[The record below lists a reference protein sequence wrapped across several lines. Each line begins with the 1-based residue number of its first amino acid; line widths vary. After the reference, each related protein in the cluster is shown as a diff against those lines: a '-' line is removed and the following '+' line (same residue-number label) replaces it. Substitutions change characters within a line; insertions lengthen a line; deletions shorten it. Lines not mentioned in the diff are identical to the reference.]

1 MIKVTV
7 GGQDVALDL
16 SRTLAQSGIRPGSTL
31 KLKLTGLLGGMPTGH
46 PEPAARAPAQSAAPA
61 TATPLDA
68 DAGPSEHL
76 DCAARALVRAEGLAL
91 GLAGDLAYI
100 FALAP
105 SGSDPGDHDLRK
117 DLAADA
123 AASDASS
130 PPDHRAMEARLA
142 LESEA
147 VLRRERDSL
156 LDWKVG
162 LELGLPELGGPAQVV
177 RGFRGLHEVERKSA
191 SLDARVLE
199 LEQQL
204 ALARADIEREQ
215 RATAA
220 EKEMVA
226 SFKAEEILLRDAKVL
241 ELQQELQ
248 TTKAHILKSLLYS
261 DFTDF

>member
-1 MIKVTV
+1 L
-7 GGQDVALDL
+7 QDELKAQVRTLEILSKNQRQELDKAKAQLRDLPDARRKAAALD
-16 SRTLAQSGIRPGSTL
+16 T
-31 KLKLTGLLGGMPTGH
+31 
-46 PEPAARAPAQSAAPA
+46 ARA
-61 TATPLDA
+61 
-68 DAGPSEHL
+68 SEDEL
-76 DCAARALVRAEGLAL
+76 KQRVER
-91 GLAGDLAYI
+91 
-100 FALAP
+100 
-105 SGSDPGDHDLRK
+105 
-117 DLAADA
+117 
-123 AASDASS
+123 
-130 PPDHRAMEARLA
+130 MEARLAAA

-177 RGFRGLHEVERKSA
+177 RGFRGLQEKVLVLEGEVCALRERQQTLCAKGMAATEAQQVVERKSA

>member
-1 MIKVTV
+1 MRTLEILSKN
-7 GGQDVALDL
+7 QRQELDKAKAQLRDLPDARRKAAALD
-16 SRTLAQSGIRPGSTL
+16 T
-31 KLKLTGLLGGMPTGH
+31 
-46 PEPAARAPAQSAAPA
+46 ARA
-61 TATPLDA
+61 
-68 DAGPSEHL
+68 SEDEL
-76 DCAARALVRAEGLAL
+76 KQRVER
-91 GLAGDLAYI
+91 
-100 FALAP
+100 
-105 SGSDPGDHDLRK
+105 
-117 DLAADA
+117 
-123 AASDASS
+123 
-130 PPDHRAMEARLA
+130 MEARLAAA

-177 RGFRGLHEVERKSA
+177 RGFRGLQEVESKSA

>member
-1 MIKVTV
+1 MRTLEILSKN
-7 GGQDVALDL
+7 QRHELDKAKAQLRDLPDARRKAAALD
-16 SRTLAQSGIRPGSTL
+16 T
-31 KLKLTGLLGGMPTGH
+31 
-46 PEPAARAPAQSAAPA
+46 ARA
-61 TATPLDA
+61 
-68 DAGPSEHL
+68 SEDEL
-76 DCAARALVRAEGLAL
+76 KQRVER
-91 GLAGDLAYI
+91 
-100 FALAP
+100 
-105 SGSDPGDHDLRK
+105 
-117 DLAADA
+117 
-123 AASDASS
+123 
-130 PPDHRAMEARLA
+130 MEARLAAA

-177 RGFRGLHEVERKSA
+177 RGFRGLQEKVLVLEGEVCALKERQQTLCAKGMAATEAQQVVERKSA

-204 ALARADIEREQ
+204 ALARADVEREQ

-248 TTKAHILKSLLYS
+248 TTKALILKNLLYS
-261 DFTDF
+261 ITI

>member
-1 MIKVTV
+1 MEGLV
-7 GGQDVALDL
+7 GQQKTMSKLLQERLLAQREALD
-16 SRTLAQSGIRPGSTL
+16 
-31 KLKLTGLLGGMPTGH
+31 
-46 PEPAARAPAQSAAPA
+46 AAVAALRA
-61 TATPLDA
+61 
-68 DAGPSEHL
+68 AG
-76 DCAARALVRAEGLAL
+76 
-91 GLAGDLAYI
+91 AG
-100 FALAP
+100 
-105 SGSDPGDHDLRK
+105 
-117 DLAADA
+117 A
-123 AASDASS
+123 AASAPAGQQEALDASLPDQA
-130 PPDHRAMEARLA
+130 PPAIPHALPSDHRDMEARLA

-177 RGFRGLHEVERKSA
+177 RGFRGLQEVESKSA

-248 TTKAHILKSLLYS
+248 TTKAHILKSLLLYS

>member
-1 MIKVTV
+1 MSKLLRERLLA
-7 GGQDVALDL
+7 QREALD
-16 SRTLAQSGIRPGSTL
+16 
-31 KLKLTGLLGGMPTGH
+31 
-46 PEPAARAPAQSAAPA
+46 AAMAA
-61 TATPLDA
+61 LRLVG
-68 DAGPSEHL
+68 AG
-76 DCAARALVRAEGLAL
+76 
-91 GLAGDLAYI
+91 
-100 FALAP
+100 
-105 SGSDPGDHDLRK
+105 
-117 DLAADA
+117 A
-123 AASDASS
+123 AASAPAGQQEALDASLPDQA
-130 PPDHRAMEARLA
+130 PPAIPHALPSDHRAMEARLA

-177 RGFRGLHEVERKSA
+177 RGFRGLQEVESKSA

-248 TTKAHILKSLLYS
+248 TTKAHILKSLLLYS

>member
-1 MIKVTV
+1 MSKLL
-7 GGQDVALDL
+7 QERLLAQREALD
-16 SRTLAQSGIRPGSTL
+16 
-31 KLKLTGLLGGMPTGH
+31 
-46 PEPAARAPAQSAAPA
+46 AAVAALRA
-61 TATPLDA
+61 
-68 DAGPSEHL
+68 AG
-76 DCAARALVRAEGLAL
+76 
-91 GLAGDLAYI
+91 AG
-100 FALAP
+100 
-105 SGSDPGDHDLRK
+105 
-117 DLAADA
+117 A
-123 AASDASS
+123 AASAPAGQQEALDASLPDQA
-130 PPDHRAMEARLA
+130 PPAILHALPSDHSAMEARLA

-177 RGFRGLHEVERKSA
+177 RGFRGLQEVESKSA

>member
-1 MIKVTV
+1 MHV
-7 GGQDVALDL
+7 GICNMHVETRHLFLMLGRCWGRLVATRSSVGRYPDVVGTD
-16 SRTLAQSGIRPGSTL
+16 
-31 KLKLTGLLGGMPTGH
+31 TGH
-46 PEPAARAPAQSAAPA
+46 
-61 TATPLDA
+61 
-68 DAGPSEHL
+68 
-76 DCAARALVRAEGLAL
+76 
-91 GLAGDLAYI
+91 AGD
-100 FALAP
+100 
-105 SGSDPGDHDLRK
+105 
-117 DLAADA
+117 
-123 AASDASS
+123 SS
-130 PPDHRAMEARLA
+130 PADHRAMEARLA

-177 RGFRGLHEVERKSA
+177 RGFRGLQEVESKSA

-248 TTKAHILKSLLYS
+248 TTKAHILKSLLLYS

>member
-1 MIKVTV
+1 MSKLL
-7 GGQDVALDL
+7 QERLLAQREALD
-16 SRTLAQSGIRPGSTL
+16 
-31 KLKLTGLLGGMPTGH
+31 
-46 PEPAARAPAQSAAPA
+46 AAVAALRA
-61 TATPLDA
+61 
-68 DAGPSEHL
+68 AG
-76 DCAARALVRAEGLAL
+76 
-91 GLAGDLAYI
+91 AG
-100 FALAP
+100 
-105 SGSDPGDHDLRK
+105 
-117 DLAADA
+117 A
-123 AASDASS
+123 AASAPAGQQEALDASLPDQA
-130 PPDHRAMEARLA
+130 PPAIPHALPSDHRAMEARLA

-177 RGFRGLHEVERKSA
+177 RGFRGLQEVESKSA

>member
-1 MIKVTV
+1 M
-7 GGQDVALDL
+7 QDELKAQVRTLEILSKNQRQELDKAKAQLRDLPDARRKAAALD
-16 SRTLAQSGIRPGSTL
+16 T
-31 KLKLTGLLGGMPTGH
+31 
-46 PEPAARAPAQSAAPA
+46 ARA
-61 TATPLDA
+61 
-68 DAGPSEHL
+68 SEDEL
-76 DCAARALVRAEGLAL
+76 KQRVER
-91 GLAGDLAYI
+91 
-100 FALAP
+100 
-105 SGSDPGDHDLRK
+105 
-117 DLAADA
+117 
-123 AASDASS
+123 
-130 PPDHRAMEARLA
+130 MEARLAAA

-177 RGFRGLHEVERKSA
+177 RGFRGLQEKVLVLEGEVCALRERQQTLCAKGMAATEAQQVVERKSA

-204 ALARADIEREQ
+204 ALARADVEREQ

-248 TTKAHILKSLLYS
+248 TTKALILKNLLYS
-261 DFTDF
+261 ITI

>member
-1 MIKVTV
+1 V
-7 GGQDVALDL
+7 GGGTRTVFVQLARLLAQREALD
-16 SRTLAQSGIRPGSTL
+16 
-31 KLKLTGLLGGMPTGH
+31 
-46 PEPAARAPAQSAAPA
+46 AAVAALRA
-61 TATPLDA
+61 
-68 DAGPSEHL
+68 AG
-76 DCAARALVRAEGLAL
+76 
-91 GLAGDLAYI
+91 AG
-100 FALAP
+100 
-105 SGSDPGDHDLRK
+105 
-117 DLAADA
+117 A
-123 AASDASS
+123 AASAPAGQQEALDASLPDQA
-130 PPDHRAMEARLA
+130 PPAIPHALPSDHRAMEARLA

-177 RGFRGLHEVERKSA
+177 RGFRGLQEVESKSA

>member
-1 MIKVTV
+1 MSKLL
-7 GGQDVALDL
+7 QERLLAQREALD
-16 SRTLAQSGIRPGSTL
+16 
-31 KLKLTGLLGGMPTGH
+31 
-46 PEPAARAPAQSAAPA
+46 AAVAALRA
-61 TATPLDA
+61 
-68 DAGPSEHL
+68 AG
-76 DCAARALVRAEGLAL
+76 
-91 GLAGDLAYI
+91 AG
-100 FALAP
+100 
-105 SGSDPGDHDLRK
+105 
-117 DLAADA
+117 A
-123 AASDASS
+123 AASAPAGQQEALDASLPDQA
-130 PPDHRAMEARLA
+130 PPAIPHALPSDHRDMEARLA

>member
-1 MIKVTV
+1 MGGGTRTV
-7 GGQDVALDL
+7 FVQLARLLAQREALD
-16 SRTLAQSGIRPGSTL
+16 
-31 KLKLTGLLGGMPTGH
+31 
-46 PEPAARAPAQSAAPA
+46 AAVAALRA
-61 TATPLDA
+61 
-68 DAGPSEHL
+68 AG
-76 DCAARALVRAEGLAL
+76 
-91 GLAGDLAYI
+91 AG
-100 FALAP
+100 
-105 SGSDPGDHDLRK
+105 
-117 DLAADA
+117 A
-123 AASDASS
+123 AASAPAGQQEALDASLPDQA
-130 PPDHRAMEARLA
+130 PPAIPHALPSDHRDMEARLA

-177 RGFRGLHEVERKSA
+177 RGFRGLQEVESKSA

>member
-1 MIKVTV
+1 MRTLEILSKN
-7 GGQDVALDL
+7 QRQELDKAKAQLRDLPDARRKAAALD
-16 SRTLAQSGIRPGSTL
+16 T
-31 KLKLTGLLGGMPTGH
+31 
-46 PEPAARAPAQSAAPA
+46 ARA
-61 TATPLDA
+61 
-68 DAGPSEHL
+68 SEDEL
-76 DCAARALVRAEGLAL
+76 KQRVER
-91 GLAGDLAYI
+91 
-100 FALAP
+100 
-105 SGSDPGDHDLRK
+105 
-117 DLAADA
+117 
-123 AASDASS
+123 
-130 PPDHRAMEARLA
+130 MEARLAAA

-177 RGFRGLHEVERKSA
+177 RGFRGLQEKVLVLEGEVCALKERQQTLCAKGMAATEAQQVVERTSA

-204 ALARADIEREQ
+204 ALARADVEREQ

-248 TTKAHILKSLLYS
+248 TTKALILKNLLYS
-261 DFTDF
+261 ITI

>member
-1 MIKVTV
+1 MRTLEILSKN
-7 GGQDVALDL
+7 QRQELDKAKAQLRDLPDARRKAAALD
-16 SRTLAQSGIRPGSTL
+16 T
-31 KLKLTGLLGGMPTGH
+31 
-46 PEPAARAPAQSAAPA
+46 ARA
-61 TATPLDA
+61 
-68 DAGPSEHL
+68 SEDEL
-76 DCAARALVRAEGLAL
+76 KQRVER
-91 GLAGDLAYI
+91 
-100 FALAP
+100 
-105 SGSDPGDHDLRK
+105 
-117 DLAADA
+117 
-123 AASDASS
+123 
-130 PPDHRAMEARLA
+130 MEARLAAA

-177 RGFRGLHEVERKSA
+177 RGFRGLQEKVLVLEGEVCALKERQQTLCAKGMAATEAQQVVERKSA

-204 ALARADIEREQ
+204 ALARADVEREQ

-261 DFTDF
+261 ITI

>member
-1 MIKVTV
+1 MGGGTRTV
-7 GGQDVALDL
+7 FVQLARLLAQREALD
-16 SRTLAQSGIRPGSTL
+16 
-31 KLKLTGLLGGMPTGH
+31 
-46 PEPAARAPAQSAAPA
+46 AAVAALRA
-61 TATPLDA
+61 
-68 DAGPSEHL
+68 AG
-76 DCAARALVRAEGLAL
+76 
-91 GLAGDLAYI
+91 AG
-100 FALAP
+100 
-105 SGSDPGDHDLRK
+105 
-117 DLAADA
+117 A
-123 AASDASS
+123 AASAPAGQQEALDASLPDQA
-130 PPDHRAMEARLA
+130 PPAIPHALPSDHRAMEARLA

-177 RGFRGLHEVERKSA
+177 RGFRGLQEVESKSA

-248 TTKAHILKSLLYS
+248 TTKAHILKVCSIVTLLTS
-261 DFTDF
+261 ENF

>member
-1 MIKVTV
+1 MSKLL
-7 GGQDVALDL
+7 QERLLAQREALD
-16 SRTLAQSGIRPGSTL
+16 
-31 KLKLTGLLGGMPTGH
+31 
-46 PEPAARAPAQSAAPA
+46 AAMAALRAVG
-61 TATPLDA
+61 
-68 DAGPSEHL
+68 AG
-76 DCAARALVRAEGLAL
+76 
-91 GLAGDLAYI
+91 
-100 FALAP
+100 
-105 SGSDPGDHDLRK
+105 
-117 DLAADA
+117 A
-123 AASDASS
+123 AASAPAGQQEALDASLPDQA
-130 PPDHRAMEARLA
+130 PPAIPHALPSDHRAMEARLA

-177 RGFRGLHEVERKSA
+177 RGFRGLQEVESKSA

>member
-1 MIKVTV
+1 MGGGTRTV
-7 GGQDVALDL
+7 FVQLARLLAQREALD
-16 SRTLAQSGIRPGSTL
+16 
-31 KLKLTGLLGGMPTGH
+31 
-46 PEPAARAPAQSAAPA
+46 AAVAALRA
-61 TATPLDA
+61 
-68 DAGPSEHL
+68 AG
-76 DCAARALVRAEGLAL
+76 
-91 GLAGDLAYI
+91 AG
-100 FALAP
+100 
-105 SGSDPGDHDLRK
+105 
-117 DLAADA
+117 A
-123 AASDASS
+123 AASAPAGQQEALDASLPDQA
-130 PPDHRAMEARLA
+130 PPAIPHALPSDHRAMEARLA

-177 RGFRGLHEVERKSA
+177 RGFRGLQEVESKSA

>member
-1 MIKVTV
+1 L
-7 GGQDVALDL
+7 QDELKAQVRTLEILSKNQRQELDKAKAQLRDLPDARRKAAALD
-16 SRTLAQSGIRPGSTL
+16 T
-31 KLKLTGLLGGMPTGH
+31 
-46 PEPAARAPAQSAAPA
+46 ARA
-61 TATPLDA
+61 
-68 DAGPSEHL
+68 SEDEL
-76 DCAARALVRAEGLAL
+76 KQRVER
-91 GLAGDLAYI
+91 
-100 FALAP
+100 
-105 SGSDPGDHDLRK
+105 
-117 DLAADA
+117 
-123 AASDASS
+123 
-130 PPDHRAMEARLA
+130 MEARLAAA

-177 RGFRGLHEVERKSA
+177 RGFRGLQEKVLVLEGEVCALRERQQTLCAKGMAATEAQQVVERKSA

-248 TTKAHILKSLLYS
+248 TTKAHILKSLLLYS

>member
-1 MIKVTV
+1 MSKLLRERLLA
-7 GGQDVALDL
+7 QREALD
-16 SRTLAQSGIRPGSTL
+16 
-31 KLKLTGLLGGMPTGH
+31 
-46 PEPAARAPAQSAAPA
+46 AAMAALRAVG
-61 TATPLDA
+61 
-68 DAGPSEHL
+68 AG
-76 DCAARALVRAEGLAL
+76 
-91 GLAGDLAYI
+91 
-100 FALAP
+100 
-105 SGSDPGDHDLRK
+105 
-117 DLAADA
+117 A
-123 AASDASS
+123 AASAPAGQQEALDASLPDQA
-130 PPDHRAMEARLA
+130 PPAIPHALPSDHRAMEARLA

-177 RGFRGLHEVERKSA
+177 RGFRGLQEVESKSA

>member
-1 MIKVTV
+1 MSKLLRERLLA
-7 GGQDVALDL
+7 QREALD
-16 SRTLAQSGIRPGSTL
+16 
-31 KLKLTGLLGGMPTGH
+31 
-46 PEPAARAPAQSAAPA
+46 AAVAALRA
-61 TATPLDA
+61 
-68 DAGPSEHL
+68 AG
-76 DCAARALVRAEGLAL
+76 
-91 GLAGDLAYI
+91 AG
-100 FALAP
+100 
-105 SGSDPGDHDLRK
+105 
-117 DLAADA
+117 A
-123 AASDASS
+123 AASAPAGQQEALDASLPDQA
-130 PPDHRAMEARLA
+130 PPAIPHALPSDHRDMEARLA
-142 LESEA
+142 LESES

-177 RGFRGLHEVERKSA
+177 RGFRGLQEVESKSA

>member
-1 MIKVTV
+1 VRTLEILSKN
-7 GGQDVALDL
+7 QRQELDKAKAQLRDLPDARRKAAALD
-16 SRTLAQSGIRPGSTL
+16 T
-31 KLKLTGLLGGMPTGH
+31 
-46 PEPAARAPAQSAAPA
+46 ARA
-61 TATPLDA
+61 
-68 DAGPSEHL
+68 SEDEL
-76 DCAARALVRAEGLAL
+76 KQRVER
-91 GLAGDLAYI
+91 
-100 FALAP
+100 
-105 SGSDPGDHDLRK
+105 
-117 DLAADA
+117 
-123 AASDASS
+123 
-130 PPDHRAMEARLA
+130 MEARLAAA

-177 RGFRGLHEVERKSA
+177 RGFRGLQEKVLVLEGEVCALKERQQTLCAKGMAATEAQQVVERKSA

-204 ALARADIEREQ
+204 ALARADVEREQ

-248 TTKAHILKSLLYS
+248 TTKALILKNLLYS
-261 DFTDF
+261 ITI

>member
-1 MIKVTV
+1 MGGGTRTV
-7 GGQDVALDL
+7 FVQLARLLAQREALD
-16 SRTLAQSGIRPGSTL
+16 
-31 KLKLTGLLGGMPTGH
+31 
-46 PEPAARAPAQSAAPA
+46 AAVAALRA
-61 TATPLDA
+61 
-68 DAGPSEHL
+68 AG
-76 DCAARALVRAEGLAL
+76 
-91 GLAGDLAYI
+91 AG
-100 FALAP
+100 
-105 SGSDPGDHDLRK
+105 
-117 DLAADA
+117 A
-123 AASDASS
+123 AASAPAGQQEALDAFLPDQA
-130 PPDHRAMEARLA
+130 PPAIPHALPSDHRAMEARLA

-147 VLRRERDSL
+147 VLRRDRDSL
-156 LDWKVG
+156 RDWKVG

-177 RGFRGLHEVERKSA
+177 RGFRGLQEVESKSA

-226 SFKAEEILLRDAKVL
+226 TFKAEEILLRDAKVL

>member
-1 MIKVTV
+1 M
-7 GGQDVALDL
+7 QDELKAQVRTLEILSKNQRQELDKAKAQLRDLPDARRKAAALD
-16 SRTLAQSGIRPGSTL
+16 T
-31 KLKLTGLLGGMPTGH
+31 
-46 PEPAARAPAQSAAPA
+46 ARA
-61 TATPLDA
+61 
-68 DAGPSEHL
+68 SEDEL
-76 DCAARALVRAEGLAL
+76 KQRVER
-91 GLAGDLAYI
+91 
-100 FALAP
+100 
-105 SGSDPGDHDLRK
+105 
-117 DLAADA
+117 
-123 AASDASS
+123 
-130 PPDHRAMEARLA
+130 MEARLAAA

-177 RGFRGLHEVERKSA
+177 RGFRGLQEKVLVLEGEVCALRERQQTLCAKGMAATEAQQVVERKSA

-248 TTKAHILKSLLYS
+248 TTKAHILKSLLLYS

>member
-1 MIKVTV
+1 MSKLL
-7 GGQDVALDL
+7 QERLLAQREALD
-16 SRTLAQSGIRPGSTL
+16 
-31 KLKLTGLLGGMPTGH
+31 
-46 PEPAARAPAQSAAPA
+46 AAVAALRA
-61 TATPLDA
+61 
-68 DAGPSEHL
+68 AG
-76 DCAARALVRAEGLAL
+76 
-91 GLAGDLAYI
+91 AG
-100 FALAP
+100 
-105 SGSDPGDHDLRK
+105 
-117 DLAADA
+117 A
-123 AASDASS
+123 AASAPAGQQEALDASLPDQA
-130 PPDHRAMEARLA
+130 PPVIPHALPSDHRAMEARLA
-142 LESEA
+142 LESEAVLRRERDSLLESEA

-177 RGFRGLHEVERKSA
+177 RGFRGLQEKVLVLEGEVCALRERQQTLCAKGMAATEAQQVLERKSA

>member
-1 MIKVTV
+1 MSKLLRERLLA
-7 GGQDVALDL
+7 QQEALD
-16 SRTLAQSGIRPGSTL
+16 
-31 KLKLTGLLGGMPTGH
+31 
-46 PEPAARAPAQSAAPA
+46 AAMAALRA
-61 TATPLDA
+61 
-68 DAGPSEHL
+68 AG
-76 DCAARALVRAEGLAL
+76 
-91 GLAGDLAYI
+91 AG
-100 FALAP
+100 
-105 SGSDPGDHDLRK
+105 
-117 DLAADA
+117 A
-123 AASDASS
+123 AASAPAGQQEALDASLPDQA
-130 PPDHRAMEARLA
+130 PPAIPHALPSDHRAMEARLA

-248 TTKAHILKSLLYS
+248 TTKAHILKSLLLYS

>member
-1 MIKVTV
+1 MSKLLRERLLA
-7 GGQDVALDL
+7 QREALD
-16 SRTLAQSGIRPGSTL
+16 
-31 KLKLTGLLGGMPTGH
+31 
-46 PEPAARAPAQSAAPA
+46 AAVAALRA
-61 TATPLDA
+61 
-68 DAGPSEHL
+68 AG
-76 DCAARALVRAEGLAL
+76 
-91 GLAGDLAYI
+91 AG
-100 FALAP
+100 
-105 SGSDPGDHDLRK
+105 
-117 DLAADA
+117 A
-123 AASDASS
+123 AASAPAGQQEALDASLPDQA
-130 PPDHRAMEARLA
+130 PPVIPHALPSDHSAMEARLA

-177 RGFRGLHEVERKSA
+177 RGFRGLQEVESKSA

-204 ALARADIEREQ
+204 ALARADI
-215 RATAA
+215 

>member
-1 MIKVTV
+1 MGGGTRTV
-7 GGQDVALDL
+7 FVQLARLLAQREALD
-16 SRTLAQSGIRPGSTL
+16 
-31 KLKLTGLLGGMPTGH
+31 
-46 PEPAARAPAQSAAPA
+46 AAVAALRA
-61 TATPLDA
+61 
-68 DAGPSEHL
+68 AG
-76 DCAARALVRAEGLAL
+76 
-91 GLAGDLAYI
+91 AG
-100 FALAP
+100 
-105 SGSDPGDHDLRK
+105 
-117 DLAADA
+117 A
-123 AASDASS
+123 AASAPAGQQEALDASLPDQA
-130 PPDHRAMEARLA
+130 PPAIPHALPSDHRAMEARLA
-142 LESEA
+142 LESEAVLRRERDSLLESEA

-177 RGFRGLHEVERKSA
+177 RGFRGLQEVESKSA

>member
-1 MIKVTV
+1 MSLRERLLA
-7 GGQDVALDL
+7 QREALD
-16 SRTLAQSGIRPGSTL
+16 
-31 KLKLTGLLGGMPTGH
+31 
-46 PEPAARAPAQSAAPA
+46 AAVAALRA
-61 TATPLDA
+61 
-68 DAGPSEHL
+68 AG
-76 DCAARALVRAEGLAL
+76 
-91 GLAGDLAYI
+91 AG
-100 FALAP
+100 
-105 SGSDPGDHDLRK
+105 
-117 DLAADA
+117 A
-123 AASDASS
+123 AASAPAGQQEALDASLPDQA
-130 PPDHRAMEARLA
+130 PPAIPHALPSDHRDMEARLA

-177 RGFRGLHEVERKSA
+177 RGFRGLQEVESKSA

>member
-1 MIKVTV
+1 MEGLV
-7 GGQDVALDL
+7 GQQKTMSKLLQERLLAQREALD
-16 SRTLAQSGIRPGSTL
+16 
-31 KLKLTGLLGGMPTGH
+31 
-46 PEPAARAPAQSAAPA
+46 AAVAALRA
-61 TATPLDA
+61 
-68 DAGPSEHL
+68 AG
-76 DCAARALVRAEGLAL
+76 
-91 GLAGDLAYI
+91 AG
-100 FALAP
+100 
-105 SGSDPGDHDLRK
+105 
-117 DLAADA
+117 A
-123 AASDASS
+123 AASAPAGQQEALDASLPDQA
-130 PPDHRAMEARLA
+130 PPAIPHALPSDHRDMEARLA

-177 RGFRGLHEVERKSA
+177 RGFRGLQEVESKSA

>member
-1 MIKVTV
+1 MSK
-7 GGQDVALDL
+7 LL
-16 SRTLAQSGIRPGSTL
+16 RERLLAQREAL
-31 KLKLTGLLGGMPTGH
+31 N
-46 PEPAARAPAQSAAPA
+46 AAMAALRAVG
-61 TATPLDA
+61 
-68 DAGPSEHL
+68 AG
-76 DCAARALVRAEGLAL
+76 
-91 GLAGDLAYI
+91 
-100 FALAP
+100 
-105 SGSDPGDHDLRK
+105 
-117 DLAADA
+117 A
-123 AASDASS
+123 AASAPAGQQEALDASLPDQA
-130 PPDHRAMEARLA
+130 PPAIPHALPSDHRAMEARLA
-142 LESEA
+142 LESEAVLRRERDSLLESEA

-177 RGFRGLHEVERKSA
+177 RGFRGLQEVESKSA

-204 ALARADIEREQ
+204 ALARADLEREQ

-226 SFKAEEILLRDAKVL
+226 SFQTEEILLRDAKVL

>member
-1 MIKVTV
+1 MSKLL
-7 GGQDVALDL
+7 QERLLAQREALD
-16 SRTLAQSGIRPGSTL
+16 
-31 KLKLTGLLGGMPTGH
+31 
-46 PEPAARAPAQSAAPA
+46 AAVAALRA
-61 TATPLDA
+61 
-68 DAGPSEHL
+68 AG
-76 DCAARALVRAEGLAL
+76 
-91 GLAGDLAYI
+91 AG
-100 FALAP
+100 
-105 SGSDPGDHDLRK
+105 
-117 DLAADA
+117 A
-123 AASDASS
+123 AASAPAGQQEALDASLPDQA
-130 PPDHRAMEARLA
+130 PPAIPHALPSDHRDMEARLA

-177 RGFRGLHEVERKSA
+177 RGFRGLQEKVLVLEGEVCALRERQQTLCAKGMAATEAQQVVERKSA

-248 TTKAHILKSLLYS
+248 TTKAHILKSLLLYS

>member
-1 MIKVTV
+1 MSKLL
-7 GGQDVALDL
+7 QERLLAQREALD
-16 SRTLAQSGIRPGSTL
+16 
-31 KLKLTGLLGGMPTGH
+31 
-46 PEPAARAPAQSAAPA
+46 AAVAALRA
-61 TATPLDA
+61 
-68 DAGPSEHL
+68 AG
-76 DCAARALVRAEGLAL
+76 
-91 GLAGDLAYI
+91 AG
-100 FALAP
+100 
-105 SGSDPGDHDLRK
+105 
-117 DLAADA
+117 A
-123 AASDASS
+123 AASAPAGQQEALDASLPDQA
-130 PPDHRAMEARLA
+130 PPAIPHALPSDHRAMEARLA

-177 RGFRGLHEVERKSA
+177 RGFRGLQEVESKSA

-248 TTKAHILKSLLYS
+248 TTKAHILKSLLLYS

>member
-1 MIKVTV
+1 MQKFV
-7 GGQDVALDL
+7 GGGTRTVFVQLARLLAQREALD
-16 SRTLAQSGIRPGSTL
+16 
-31 KLKLTGLLGGMPTGH
+31 
-46 PEPAARAPAQSAAPA
+46 AAVAALRA
-61 TATPLDA
+61 
-68 DAGPSEHL
+68 AG
-76 DCAARALVRAEGLAL
+76 
-91 GLAGDLAYI
+91 AG
-100 FALAP
+100 
-105 SGSDPGDHDLRK
+105 
-117 DLAADA
+117 A
-123 AASDASS
+123 AASAPAGQQEALDASLPDQA
-130 PPDHRAMEARLA
+130 PPAIPHALPSDHRDMEARLA

-147 VLRRERDSL
+147 VMRRERDSL

-177 RGFRGLHEVERKSA
+177 RGFRGLQEVESKSA

>member
-1 MIKVTV
+1 MSK
-7 GGQDVALDL
+7 LL
-16 SRTLAQSGIRPGSTL
+16 RERLLAQREALEAAMAALRAAGSG
-31 KLKLTGLLGGMPTGH
+31 
-46 PEPAARAPAQSAAPA
+46 
-61 TATPLDA
+61 
-68 DAGPSEHL
+68 
-76 DCAARALVRAEGLAL
+76 
-91 GLAGDLAYI
+91 
-100 FALAP
+100 
-105 SGSDPGDHDLRK
+105 
-117 DLAADA
+117 A
-123 AASDASS
+123 AASAPAGQQEALDASLPDQA
-130 PPDHRAMEARLA
+130 PPAIPHALPSDHRAMEARLA

-177 RGFRGLHEVERKSA
+177 RGFRGLQEVESKSA

>member
-1 MIKVTV
+1 MSKLLRERLLA
-7 GGQDVALDL
+7 QREALD
-16 SRTLAQSGIRPGSTL
+16 
-31 KLKLTGLLGGMPTGH
+31 
-46 PEPAARAPAQSAAPA
+46 AAVAALRA
-61 TATPLDA
+61 
-68 DAGPSEHL
+68 AG
-76 DCAARALVRAEGLAL
+76 
-91 GLAGDLAYI
+91 AG
-100 FALAP
+100 
-105 SGSDPGDHDLRK
+105 
-117 DLAADA
+117 A
-123 AASDASS
+123 AASAPAGQQEALDASLPDQA
-130 PPDHRAMEARLA
+130 PPAIPHALPSDHRAMEARLA

-177 RGFRGLHEVERKSA
+177 RGFRGLQEVESKSA